1 MDKKQEYIKHEAE
14 RSRKNRLKTKEKA
27 KLNQAFYD
35 FVARKYKFVVDEF
48 YEEEYCKTSEN
59 NAESIPTAT
68 ATVPPYQRFPDQ
80 TTQNVNGMN
89 LLTDLTTING
99 LDLDDMNFNLFD
111 DPYLT
116 SILDSEPLPEQY
128 N

>member
-1 MDKKQEYIKHEAE
+1 MDKKQEYIKREAK

-59 NAESIPTAT
+59 NSESIPT

>member
-1 MDKKQEYIKHEAE
+1 MDKKQEYIKREAK